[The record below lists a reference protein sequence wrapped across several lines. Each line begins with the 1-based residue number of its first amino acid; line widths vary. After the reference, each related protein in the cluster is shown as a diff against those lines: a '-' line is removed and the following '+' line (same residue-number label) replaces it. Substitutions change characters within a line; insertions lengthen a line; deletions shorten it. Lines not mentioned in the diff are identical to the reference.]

1 MNRNGDG
8 LRLALV
14 RPAIVALSRAL
25 PYVPDRLLLRFV
37 YRSVSTV
44 PYPDGRDFLAR
55 MFYVAKEVLS
65 TRSVNCRNKVIYNF
79 LNILRQVVA
88 KCGAHATHPG
98 GETVITEL
106 KEALDDYARRYGEI
120 ADKVWQEEYL
130 TDGKRLYTDLPST
143 DEATRRLQ
151 EAEARFGRACDSHE

>member
-1 MNRNGDG
+1 
-8 LRLALV
+8 
-14 RPAIVALSRAL
+14 
-25 PYVPDRLLLRFV
+25 
-37 YRSVSTV
+37 
-44 PYPDGRDFLAR
+44 
-55 MFYVAKEVLS
+55 
-65 TRSVNCRNKVIYNF
+65 
-79 LNILRQVVA
+79 VVA